1 MKRILISGFA
11 LLLCIT
17 TGCSK
22 KDSGITQSGSME
34 VIKDCTGAY
43 LRYGGKDYKVCNVDK
58 LGSYE
63 NGQFVNAA
71 FGRLASCKAEDEKI
85 ICMMAH
91 MHEGYV
97 QVAYIRQ

>member
-1 MKRILISGFA
+1 MKSILISGFA

-22 KDSGITQSGSME
+22 KDGGITKSGSME

-58 LGSYE
+58 VEAYE
-63 NGQFVNAA
+63 NGQRVEAA
-71 FGRLASCKAEDEKI
+71 FGKLASCKAEDDKI

-91 MHEGYV
+91 MNEGYV
-97 QVAYIRQ
+97 QVAYIR